1 MRSHSDIAA
10 SDVPLGTGK
19 QVGIDAI
26 AAGGH
31 IVESMAGR
39 TGFRAG
45 HRSWRIA
52 LVCRPEAP
60 CAQRDMQFSVHLEC
74 GGSGCA
80 NYILAQGVI
89 TPETPARFLA
99 FLKSPQSANEEG
111 APARGWRVFF
121 DSVGG
126 DLNAGLALGRIL
138 RKGGFDTVVGD
149 EYGEFGG
156 TPIKQR
162 VVLHD
167 SGCFSACAYAFMGG
181 SNRQV
186 RKDNALGVHQF
197 YGRSSQVDEG
207 RSQAMVTLIGIY
219 LDEMGISRHLLDAAS
234 ITPGARMTT
243 LTVDDARRLG
253 VDDSEPPLAP

>member
-19 QVGIDAI
+19 QAGIDAI

-111 APARGWRVFF
+111 APA
-121 DSVGG
+121 
-126 DLNAGLALGRIL
+126 LAGESSSIA
-138 RKGGFDTVVGD
+138 
-149 EYGEFGG
+149 
-156 TPIKQR
+156 
-162 VVLHD
+162 
-167 SGCFSACAYAFMGG
+167 SAA
-181 SNRQV
+181 
-186 RKDNALGVHQF
+186 
-197 YGRSSQVDEG
+197 
-207 RSQAMVTLIGIY
+207 I
-219 LDEMGISRHLLDAAS
+219 
-234 ITPGARMTT
+234 
-243 LTVDDARRLG
+243 
-253 VDDSEPPLAP
+253 

>member
-19 QVGIDAI
+19 QAGIDAI

-60 CAQRDMQFSVHLEC
+60 CAQRDMQFSGHLEC

-80 NYILAQGVI
+80 NYILAQGVDN
-89 TPETPARFLA
+89 ARD
-99 FLKSPQSANEEG
+99 
-111 APARGWRVFF
+111 ARQVPRISQVTAIRQRKRCSGSGWRVFF

-156 TPIKQR
+156 TPIKPR

-181 SNRQV
+181 PNRQV

-219 LDEMGISRHLLDAAS
+219 LGEM
-234 ITPGARMTT
+234 
-243 LTVDDARRLG
+243 VDQSSPA
-253 VDDSEPPLAP
+253 

>member
-1 MRSHSDIAA
+1 MRELH
-10 SDVPLGTGK
+10 P
-19 QVGIDAI
+19 
-26 AAGGH
+26 
-31 IVESMAGR
+31 
-39 TGFRAG
+39 RAG
-45 HRSWRIA
+45 NDNARDARQVPRISQVTA
-52 LVCRPEAP
+52 IR
-60 CAQRDMQFSVHLEC
+60 QRRRCS
-74 GGSGCA
+74 GS
-80 NYILAQGVI
+80 
-89 TPETPARFLA
+89 
-99 FLKSPQSANEEG
+99 
-111 APARGWRVFF
+111 GWRVFF

-149 EYGEFGG
+149 ECGEFGG

-207 RSQAMVTLIGIY
+207 RSQAMVTLIGI
-219 LDEMGISRHLLDAAS
+219 
-234 ITPGARMTT
+234 
-243 LTVDDARRLG
+243 
-253 VDDSEPPLAP
+253 